1 MTIIQEV
8 GKPHTVAFPK
18 VGKNSEVFKA
28 VPERMKRRTK
38 VNTFSKLD
46 FNNFSVRTD

>member
-18 VGKNSEVFKA
+18 VGKNSEVFKGSTRKD
-28 VPERMKRRTK
+28 EKK
-38 VNTFSKLD
+38 N
-46 FNNFSVRTD
+46 